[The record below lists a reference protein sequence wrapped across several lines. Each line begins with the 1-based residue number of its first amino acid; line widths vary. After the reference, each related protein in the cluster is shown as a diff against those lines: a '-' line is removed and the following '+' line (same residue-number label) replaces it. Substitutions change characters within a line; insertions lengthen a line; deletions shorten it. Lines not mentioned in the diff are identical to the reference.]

1 MEKVIIKSKDDVRD
15 LLRKEGIY
23 MFYDYNY
30 NITTQEFEYLFI
42 KSQYC

>member
-23 MFYDYNY
+23 MFY
-30 NITTQEFEYLFI
+30 
-42 KSQYC
+42 